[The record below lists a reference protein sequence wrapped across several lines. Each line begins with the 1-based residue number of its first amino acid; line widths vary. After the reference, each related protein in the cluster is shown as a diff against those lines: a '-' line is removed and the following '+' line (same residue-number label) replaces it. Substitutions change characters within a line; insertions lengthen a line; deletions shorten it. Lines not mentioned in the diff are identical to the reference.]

1 MYSIVLINAW
11 ALSITFLSTAPTWL
25 SLYIP
30 MGFTAICG
38 ARLVGWWRLR
48 HVVPT
53 VKYAH
58 RALTLT
64 TRLAFLLTVLMTI
77 WALSLFPYG
86 DPYMQGSIA
95 FFIAITGLGVIN
107 CLQQLRSATIMVAIV
122 VNCIFVAY
130 FCIADITAF
139 MGMAINLVLVSVAL
153 LLVMAV
159 QFRHFAGA
167 VSVRAELEAISRE
180 NARLANLDS
189 LTELANRREFFARL
203 EGLFDKLEG
212 KRLAVGVIDLDG
224 FKPVNDLYG
233 HKIGD
238 KLLVE
243 VGKRL
248 ADEAGDGNHIARL
261 GGDEFA
267 LTVVDCPDDTQL
279 LALGERIC
287 AALRTPFVLAETT
300 VQISGSIGFSV
311 YPDTAGHAQE
321 LYERADYALYC
332 SKRTSR
338 GHPLLFTE
346 QHMVEIEQNTR
357 IEQALLNAD
366 LNAEL
371 TVFYQPIIAID
382 TGKTMA
388 FEALARW
395 ASPVLGNVP
404 PSDFIPV
411 AERAGLISEMTR
423 ILLKKAL
430 TTASH
435 WPDNVGLSFNLSAH
449 DISSSQ
455 AVSLIVGTILASGVD
470 PKRLDLELTE
480 TAMLHDFA
488 QAKAAIDML
497 KLLGCGIALDDF
509 GTGYS
514 SLSQL
519 HALPLTK
526 IKIDRSFV
534 SNLDRNPASYKIVKS
549 LLALSTDMGLG
560 CVVEGVE
567 TKEELAALNILGG
580 RLVQGYFYSLPVPAS
595 ELERFLPQTT
605 GPAQMA
611 G

>member
-1 MYSIVLINAW
+1 
-11 ALSITFLSTAPTWL
+11 
-25 SLYIP
+25 
-30 MGFTAICG
+30 
-38 ARLVGWWRLR
+38 
-48 HVVPT
+48 
-53 VKYAH
+53 
-58 RALTLT
+58 
-64 TRLAFLLTVLMTI
+64 
-77 WALSLFPYG
+77 
-86 DPYMQGSIA
+86 
-95 FFIAITGLGVIN
+95 
-107 CLQQLRSATIMVAIV
+107 
-122 VNCIFVAY
+122 
-130 FCIADITAF
+130 
-139 MGMAINLVLVSVAL
+139 
-153 LLVMAV
+153 
-159 QFRHFAGA
+159 
-167 VSVRAELEAISRE
+167 
-180 NARLANLDS
+180 
-189 LTELANRREFFARL
+189 
-203 EGLFDKLEG
+203 
-212 KRLAVGVIDLDG
+212 
-224 FKPVNDLYG
+224 
-233 HKIGD
+233 
-238 KLLVE
+238 
-243 VGKRL
+243 
-248 ADEAGDGNHIARL
+248 
-261 GGDEFA
+261 
-267 LTVVDCPDDTQL
+267 
-279 LALGERIC
+279 
-287 AALRTPFVLAETT
+287 
-300 VQISGSIGFSV
+300 
-311 YPDTAGHAQE
+311 
-321 LYERADYALYC
+321 
-332 SKRTSR
+332 R

-395 ASPVLGNVP
+395 TSPVLGNVP

-580 RLVQGYFYSLPVPAS
+580 RLVQGYFYSPPVPAS

-605 GPAQMA
+605 SPAQMA